1 VATKTQKA
9 KVGVFAAVSAVLIVG
24 GAMIVG
30 GYQTSTVSNYFITY
44 DESVLGL
51 SEGGVVEYRGVP
63 VGKVLSIAVNPDNRI
78 RVGIQVR
85 DDVVT
90 LRRGVEASLVI
101 SSFAT
106 GILYVSLEGG
116 DANSPIL
123 PEGAEIPAK
132 PSLIEGVRAQFDVL
146 VTSASSILERVDASL
161 EGLEDRTLVDI
172 VDDIADIV
180 GDARRAMEDVA
191 DTLAE
196 LRPTVSDGIR
206 DFRHVTEEIGEL
218 ANNANGAVTEL
229 RVQLESLQLAETEAK
244 VQAALDTVVT
254 VGDDLG
260 KNITQ
265 LTESLERTI
274 DSVRYDADTS
284 SYALQQGLE
293 SIRETLESLRL
304 LTDYLRRDPASL
316 VRGRGEA
323 LGD

>member
-1 VATKTQKA
+1 VATKTQKT
-9 KVGVFAAVSAVLIVG
+9 KVGAFAAFSTVLIVG
-24 GAMIVG
+24 GALIVG
-30 GYQTSTVSNYFITY
+30 GFQTTTISNYFTTY

-63 VGKVLSIAVNPDNRI
+63 VGKVTSIAVNPDNRI

-90 LRRGVEASLVI
+90 LRRGVEASLVV

-116 DANSPIL
+116 DEDAPIL

-161 EGLEDRTLVDI
+161 EGLEERTLVDI

-191 DTLAE
+191 DTLGE
-196 LRPTVSDGIR
+196 LRPAVSDGLR
-206 DFRHVTEEIGEL
+206 DFRHVTEEVGQL
-218 ANNANGAVTEL
+218 ASNANEAVTEL
-229 RVQLESLQLAETEAK
+229 RQQLNALQLAETEAK
-244 VQAALDTVVT
+244 VQDALDSVT
-254 VGDDLG
+254 KLGDDLSES
-260 KNITQ
+260 ITK
-265 LTESLERTI
+265 LADSLDRTI

-284 SYALQQGLE
+284 AYALQQGVE

-304 LTDYLRRDPASL
+304 LTDYLRRDPSSL
-316 VRGRGEA
+316 LRGRGEP
-323 LGD
+323 GE